1 MSAAEKE
8 AVEVFLIE
16 KVEREKFYLL
26 FKDELSFV
34 QSVLM
39 EAEEQQSIALRR
51 MLHMSLVFVSRLIRY
66 QSIL

>member
-1 MSAAEKE
+1 LSAAEKE